1 MDEKVPELLD
11 LTRKLLDQAMDIVK
25 IPLSRTSVERKEIL
39 YQIFLRVQLSE
50 ALKFGYGA
58 YYSCYHGW
66 GHGGIGAAR
75 SIYEILLDIKYINQ
89 DDSRKEERFTRFADH
104 GAEHLYREMQIMCLL
119 GEKVS
124 QEDQD
129 ERTNTYEWLK
139 KKYKDKHD
147 QDIKSDVPKAD
158 ATPRYRPY
166 NWAGIDLSKKVKA
179 VKMDKLEKF
188 HQFYKYLSNL
198 SHGGIDKTL
207 EAITEFTENQYKI
220 NLNLHRSLD
229 HCYFILIVVFP
240 CLLWIL
246 EEYME
251 YFGIDRSRYPE
262 LEKIE
267 EDCKKF
273 LNR

>member
-25 IPLSRTSVERKEIL
+25 TPLSHTSIERKEIL

-50 ALKFGYGA
+50 ALKFGYGV
-58 YYSCYHGW
+58 YYSCHHGW

-89 DDSRKEERFTRFADH
+89 DDSYKEERFTRFFDH
-104 GAEHLYREMQIMCLL
+104 GAEHLYHEMKIMCLL

-129 ERTNTYEWLK
+129 ERTNKYKWLK

-147 QDIKSDVPKAD
+147 QDIKSGVLKAD

-166 NWAGIDLSKKVKA
+166 NWAGIDLNKKVKA
-179 VKMDKLEKF
+179 IKMDNLEKF

-207 EAITEFTENQYKI
+207 EAITGFTENQYEI
-220 NLNLHRSLD
+220 NLNLRQGLD
-229 HCYFILIVVFP
+229 HCYLVLIVVFP

-251 YFGIDRSRYPE
+251 YFGIESSYYPN

-267 EDCKKF
+267 EDCKK
-273 LNR
+273 LLR